1 MTENIRVNVHHV
13 TRVEG
18 HGNIVVD
25 VRDGTLEQCEL
36 QIVETP
42 RFFEAMLRGRPYAQA
57 SHITSRICGI
67 CAIGHATASLRAT
80 ERALQV
86 KITEQTELLRK
97 LAFHGEML
105 DSHILHVYML
115 VAPDFLNVGSVIP
128 LAASSP
134 GRRQARAAHEEIL
147 RRPMQGHRRAAHAP
161 DRHDGRRVDALP
173 ARLPPAAGRRRR
185 PRSAVRPHRWRHVSW
200 C

>member
-1 MTENIRVNVHHV
+1 MVTASKETTHGSNVKINVHHV

-36 QIVETP
+36 HIVESP
-42 RFFEAMLRGRPYAQA
+42 RFFEAMLRGRPYSQA

-86 KITEQTELLRK
+86 KLTEQTELLRK

-115 VAPDFLNVGSVIP
+115 IAPDFLDVGSVIP
-128 LAASSP
+128 LATSHP
-134 GRRQARAAHEEIL
+134 DVGQARAAHEE
-147 RRPMQGHRRAAHAP
+147 
-161 DRHDGRRVDALP
+161 
-173 ARLPPAAGRRRR
+173 
-185 PRSAVRPHRWRHVSW
+185 AVG
-200 C
+200 